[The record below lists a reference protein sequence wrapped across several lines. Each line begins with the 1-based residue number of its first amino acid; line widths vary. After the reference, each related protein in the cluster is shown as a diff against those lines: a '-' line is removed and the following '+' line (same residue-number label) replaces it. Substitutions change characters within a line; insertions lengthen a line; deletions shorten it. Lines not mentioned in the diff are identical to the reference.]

1 MATYTPQQ
9 NDIVEC
15 QNQTVMVIAHCL
27 HKVENMANTFLGGG
41 GEHYCLSTQQIAD
54 EERCWQDS
62 L

>member
-1 MATYTPQQ
+1 
-9 NDIVEC
+9 VEC

-54 EERCWQDS
+54 KERCWQDP